1 MFVIKASPEVV
12 RRSRGE
18 PVLSLGEDNRGDSEK
33 RVLRASKDRVLWL
46 GQMESRRD
54 GEIRR

>member
-1 MFVIKASPEVV
+1 MKASPEVV
-12 RRSRGE
+12 RRSRAE
-18 PVLSLGEDNRGDSEK
+18 PVLSLVEDNRGDSEK